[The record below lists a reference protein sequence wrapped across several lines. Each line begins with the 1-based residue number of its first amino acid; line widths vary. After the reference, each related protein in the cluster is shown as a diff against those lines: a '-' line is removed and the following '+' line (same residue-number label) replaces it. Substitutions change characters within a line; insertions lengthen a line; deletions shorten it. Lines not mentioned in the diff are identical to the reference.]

1 MITNALITYLINS
14 SSVSTDRIYPLRA
27 RQDKA
32 KPLVIVYLDDQS
44 RIKTFDGTNQTMDAQ
59 FQIDIYG
66 ETVASTQTVAGEIL
80 SVLTDYNGTMDTHYI
95 YEVDIDSESNGF
107 ETETELYSHSIF
119 LTLTY
124 R

>member
-1 MITNALITYLINS
+1 MISNALITYLINS

-27 RQDKA
+27 RQNKA
-32 KPLVIVYLDDQS
+32 KPLAIVYLDDQS
-44 RIKTFDGTNQTMDAQ
+44 RFKTFDGTNQTMDAQ
-59 FQIDIYG
+59 FQIDVYG
-66 ETVASTQTVAGEIL
+66 ETVASIQTVAGEML
-80 SVLTDYNGTMDTHYI
+80 SVLTDYSGIMGNYYI
-95 YEVDIDSESNGF
+95 YDVDIDSESNGF